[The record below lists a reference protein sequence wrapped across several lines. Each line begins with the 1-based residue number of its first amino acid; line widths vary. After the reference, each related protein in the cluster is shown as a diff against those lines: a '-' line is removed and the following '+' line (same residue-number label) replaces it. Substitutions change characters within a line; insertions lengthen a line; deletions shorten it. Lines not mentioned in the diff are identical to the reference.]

1 MANTCYFDKKCDFQH
16 LIGIINI
23 KPHFVTSQNIYMRK
37 QDDLRKLNI
46 IPTYNFQ
53 NIIYWPIFVAKVA
66 NFWKQLFIQD
76 NVQSKSMFNLMP
88 QINGVCR
95 VISTSRV
102 LFGITVIIVYL
113 SMAFQKMWLI
123 PDILTKNAVYRHFIG
138 IINIK
143 PHFLTSRNI
152 YMRKQDNLWKLNIT
166 VTFFF

>member
-1 MANTCYFDKKCDFQH
+1 M
-16 LIGIINI
+16 
-23 KPHFVTSQNIYMRK
+23 PH
-37 QDDLRKLNI
+37 
-46 IPTYNFQ
+46 
-53 NIIYWPIFVAKVA
+53 
-66 NFWKQLFIQD
+66 IQ
-76 NVQSKSMFNLMP
+76 S
-88 QINGVCR
+88 NGACR
-95 VISTSRV
+95 AFSTSRV